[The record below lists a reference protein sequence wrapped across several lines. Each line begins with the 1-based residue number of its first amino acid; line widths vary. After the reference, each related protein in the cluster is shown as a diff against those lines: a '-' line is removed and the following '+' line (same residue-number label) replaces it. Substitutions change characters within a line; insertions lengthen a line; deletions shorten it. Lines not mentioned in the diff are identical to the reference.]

1 MLDVTN
7 PRTLG
12 RSICIIT
19 GASRGF
25 GRALAHEVSRWLQP
39 GSVLLLVARSET
51 LLQELKG
58 ELWSFIVDQ
67 QSAVHCV
74 AADLSTREGLDETVR
89 VARQEAVTEMDRVLL
104 INNAASLGNLSN
116 FATFTGIDEVNSYLS
131 FNVSSAL
138 VLTAGILQAFPRVP
152 LQQRSVVNV
161 SSTFALRPLP
171 SWVLYC
177 TAKAAREMMF
187 RVLAEEQP
195 HVKVLS
201 YSPGPMDTDMQRDIL
216 RLTGVKNHLLP
227 CQESAEK
234 LVKLLLDDD
243 FVSGTHLDFFEL
255 KKLTSRDDTTM

>member
-1 MLDVTN
+1 MRKTGKQKN
-7 PRTLG
+7 CLG
-12 RSICIIT
+12 PVQ
-19 GASRGF
+19 
-25 GRALAHEVSRWLQP
+25 VSRWLQP

-104 INNAASLGNLSN
+104 INNAGEPHVSFSTLFCPPAPSHDPGLLSIALTLIPLFRFIPTFLSIFPAASLGNLSN

-201 YSPGPMDTDMQRDIL
+201 YSPGRAMKRI
-216 RLTGVKNHLLP
+216 
-227 CQESAEK
+227 
-234 LVKLLLDDD
+234 
-243 FVSGTHLDFFEL
+243 
-255 KKLTSRDDTTM
+255 

>member
-104 INNAASLGNLSN
+104 INN
-116 FATFTGIDEVNSYLS
+116 
-131 FNVSSAL
+131 
-138 VLTAGILQAFPRVP
+138 AGILQAFPRVP